1 MVLMAGMDLPLRAI
15 REQVSSAIDLI
26 IQQSRMR
33 DGSRRITHITEVLGL
48 EGDIITTQD
57 IFKFEYGSFRP
68 TGIRPQF
75 YDRLIAA
82 GQELGAGLFG

>member
-1 MVLMAGMDLPLRAI
+1 
-15 REQVSSAIDLI
+15 
-26 IQQSRMR
+26 MR

-57 IFKFEYGSFRP
+57 IFRFDQGSFRA

-75 YDRLIAA
+75 YERLIAA
-82 GQELGAGLFG
+82 GQELGAGVFG